1 MQLQFSYCQLVSIYK
16 GLKKLHS
23 GSHFEVN
30 HLLTMVTQNSGLCP
44 FHLPFGDLH
53 SLPFWLSHPTFCRHA
68 FKATLCGKRAS
79 SESSSLVTIE
89 TLKLSFIMSTFY
101 FVKCFMEHCKIYCI
115 FLLLTSLWFSL
126 CQNML
131 SYLSQVNST
140 RNLIFCSGLY
150 RILFEKD
157 YFSAKKKKQIIPS
170 LFPAVHTIK
179 SFVKVELASMEG
191 HLQRKPF
198 WEATSVFGT

>member
-1 MQLQFSYCQLVSIYK
+1 MF
-16 GLKKLHS
+16 
-23 GSHFEVN
+23 F
-30 HLLTMVTQNSGLCP
+30 P

-53 SLPFWLSHPTFCRHA
+53 SLPFGLSHQTFCRHA

-89 TLKLSFIMSTFY
+89 NLKLSSNIVPTFCFVEFFI
-101 FVKCFMEHCKIYCI
+101 EHWKIYCI

-140 RNLIFCSGLY
+140 RNLIFCSGLN
-150 RILFEKD
+150 RILCMYIF
-157 YFSAKKKKQIIPS
+157 FPA
-170 LFPAVHTIK
+170 LFPVAYTIK

-191 HLQRKPF
+191 HLQQKPF